1 MDWKPVVDIV
11 VTAVFLLGIGLAL
24 WGLLTV
30 HRSPYFFPEVQKLSG
45 FCWCCSCRILAPW
58 FGFCGFVP
66 SARRPHSG
74 SWRRRSGTGSAR
86 EAGEVAARGRVVRVQ
101 HPTPTIKVTKVTP
114 FQLDSASRTPYSSMC
129 CLR

>member
-30 HRSPYFFPEVQKLSG
+30 HRSPYFSEVQKLKWLLLVLFLPYLG
-45 FCWCCSCRILAPW
+45 PLVWILRVRTERAEAAQRELEAAKRDGAPL
-58 FGFCGFVP
+58 G
-66 SARRPHSG
+66 
-74 SWRRRSGTGSAR
+74 
-86 EAGEVAARGRVVRVQ
+86 EAGEVAARAEQFGSNT
-101 HPTPTIKVTKVTP
+101 PTPTIKVTKVTL
-114 FQLDSASRTPYSSMC
+114 FQLDSASHTPYSSMC